1 MMDNVPV
8 MTNGIVYN
16 NVRVT
21 KRVPIRKESPQ
32 LNLLNLWNVKVFGS
46 LPEWLN
52 GTVLKTVILERVS
65 GVRIPELPQILGLIT
80 LRLTGS
86 KLSIDYGVMV
96 HRDRNWSSGLRFES
110 FLVNHRSSFLCSVYE
125 VTVET

>member
-1 MMDNVPV
+1 MELTDNVSP
-8 MTNGIVYN
+8 
-16 NVRVT
+16 T

-96 HRDRNWSSGLRFES
+96 HGRR
-110 FLVNHRSSFLCSVYE
+110 
-125 VTVET
+125 

>member
-65 GVRIPELPQILGLIT
+65 GVRIPELPPGRLFCVLCMRKPLRRNKITVIRAITPFYGLWDNPGLVPYRRSFQT
-80 LRLTGS
+80 LNM
-86 KLSIDYGVMV
+86 KLK
-96 HRDRNWSSGLRFES
+96 R
-110 FLVNHRSSFLCSVYE
+110 
-125 VTVET
+125 